1 MVATQEQIHKMLY
14 GAGGGRPARGVGG
27 GEAVLPK
34 WYKD

>member
-27 GEAVLPK
+27 GE
-34 WYKD
+34 WGGGE